1 MLQTKSLGAGLAAR
15 GHQDNVG
22 LNALCIPFLIL
33 EEHFA
38 IGYLLHGTLHVEC
51 DTLHVECDTL
61 LLHLLAETFGN
72 VAIEGWQTLFQV
84 FYHRHLAA
92 ETTEDA
98 GELHADDACT
108 DDGKALRQLLQLEQ
122 PCGIDDTRISL
133 DAFDGEPLRLGTGSD
148 DNRGL
153 PQPLQKEGSLTK
165 YCFLSYKGDV
175 GMREDAL
182 DTSTQLRYNGSHTL
196 TGLSKGGRVN
206 VGFRGDTAYIQARA
220 SHLASLEDDDLQTLF
235 GSIFSSAVTARS
247 RTDNDQISCCH

>member
-1 MLQTKSLGAGLAAR
+1 MFQTKSLGAGLAAR

-51 DTLHVECDTL
+51 DTRF
-61 LLHLLAETFGN
+61 LHLLAEAFGN

-122 PCGIDDTRISL
+122 PCGIDDTRIGL
-133 DAFDGEPLRLGTGSD
+133 GAFDGEPLRLGTGSD
-148 DNRGL
+148 DDRGL
-153 PQPLQKEGSLTK
+153 PQPHS
-165 YCFLSYKGDV
+165 
-175 GMREDAL
+175 RAL
-182 DTSTQLRYNGSHTL
+182 L
-196 TGLSKGGRVN
+196 
-206 VGFRGDTAYIQARA
+206 AYP
-220 SHLASLEDDDLQTLF
+220 
-235 GSIFSSAVTARS
+235 
-247 RTDNDQISCCH
+247 